1 MSDAPCL
8 VVDSSVAVKWFVAE
22 GEAGVAE
29 ALGLLDDH
37 MSRRCTLA
45 APSHLLLEVL
55 NALRSRGLD
64 ASEMQTAARGLLG
77 MQLELTP
84 VEQLAETAAGLAARL
99 GLTVYDAAF
108 AALANELGRRAG
120 HRGSQTRQFRR
131 VQDCARLGR
140 GSHVSYTAADAALL
154 TPPPAERDTD

>member
-1 MSDAPCL
+1 MSDAPCV

-84 VEQLAETAAGLAARL
+84 VEQLAETAAGLAASL

-108 AALANELGRRAG
+108 AALANGLDAELVTADRRLANSG
-120 HRGSQTRQFRR
+120 ACKMRALLGDSPDTR
-131 VQDCARLGR
+131 
-140 GSHVSYTAADAALL
+140 AALL
-154 TPPPAERDTD
+154 TPPPAKRDTD